1 MRIRSLWRY
10 PVKSLQGE
18 QVDLIYV
25 EERGFQGD
33 RLFALADQHGK
44 LGSGKSTNRF
54 QRIDN
59 LLALRA
65 VIQDGNTYI
74 GTPGDQ
80 LEHIQ
85 SDGLSQGLSK
95 VLGQPVEIVREQG
108 SPHFD
113 DAAVHLIL
121 SSELVKLQALLP
133 EAEIDTRRFRANIIL
148 NVPDHMT
155 SEDLLG
161 SVLSI
166 GDTRLK
172 VTHKTERCVM
182 VTTGQGDLPKEP
194 KILKTISQ
202 SFDLNFGVYASV
214 LRPGTIETRQAVGIS
229 YPAKDPAHRRNTDLG
244 F

>member
-18 QVDLIYV
+18 QVDLAYV

-33 RLFALADQHGK
+33 RLFALADQRGK

-65 VIQDGNTYI
+65 VTQDGNVYI
-74 GTPGDQ
+74 GAREDQ

-85 SDGLSQGLSK
+85 SDGLDQRLAK
-95 VLGQPVEIVREQG
+95 VMDQPVEIVREQD

-121 SSELVKLQALLP
+121 SSELTKLQTLLP
-133 EAEIDTRRFRANIIL
+133 EAEIDTRRFRANIVL
-148 NVPDHMT
+148 DVPDHMT

-166 GDTRLK
+166 GNARLK

-182 VTTGQGDLPKEP
+182 VTAGQDTLPKDP
-194 KILKTISQ
+194 QILKTISR